1 MVYFLRDKVKTTSI
15 IYSMILI
22 YQSGTYSLLSE
33 IIGFQNVVMYKL
45 YSIEKILQ
53 KRLPIREE

>member
-1 MVYFLRDKVKTTSI
+1 
-15 IYSMILI
+15 MILI